1 MEKATKKVVVLVM
14 KRDIMKDSR
23 LLKNYFMKKLYSTI
37 LLVFITI
44 PALAVGELGAWD
56 KSEKDSVWSL
66 FTPLFIFIGLII
78 LAWFDRKNK

>member
-1 MEKATKKVVVLVM
+1 
-14 KRDIMKDSR
+14 
-23 LLKNYFMKKLYSTI
+23 MKKLYSA
-37 LLVFITI
+37 LLFALISI
-44 PALAVGELGAWD
+44 PVLAVGELGAWD